1 LKKLLAFMVF
11 CSFSIQQVY
20 ADPINYETDSS
31 KIKAKA
37 RGEKFSKGFQKGL
50 WFLNYLNYS
59 DSRKKRNDSVCID
72 YNCFEGRMI
81 RKIEARVLSPFG
93 TDVDNPEK
101 KPNYTSTKTREWY
114 PFQNPAMGSKNGLA
128 GA

>member
-1 LKKLLAFMVF
+1 MVL
-11 CSFSIQQVY
+11 CSFFLQQSY
-20 ADPINYETDSS
+20 ADGMGYETDSA
-31 KIKAKA
+31 KIKAKI

-59 DSRKKRNDSVCID
+59 DSRKRRNDSVCID
-72 YNCFEGRMI
+72 YNCFEGRLI

-101 KPNYTSTKTREWY
+101 KPNNTSSKTRQWHS
-114 PFQNPAMGSKNGLA
+114 F
-128 GA
+128 

>member
-50 WFLNYLNYS
+50 WFLNYLNTLIAE
-59 DSRKKRNDSVCID
+59 KKETILYVSITTALKDD
-72 YNCFEGRMI
+72 MI

>member
-1 LKKLLAFMVF
+1 M
-11 CSFSIQQVY
+11 
-20 ADPINYETDSS
+20 NYETDSS

-59 DSRKKRNDSVCID
+59 DSRKKRNDSVCTD
-72 YNCFEGRMI
+72 YYCFEGRLI

-93 TDVDNPEK
+93 TDVDNLEK
-101 KPNYTSTKTREWY
+101 KPTTTRSKTREWY
-114 PFQNPAMGSKNGLA
+114 SFQNTAMGSKNGLA